1 MYLLIPAGDEPNLVR
16 KVVRPGGSI
25 LELGCGV
32 GRVTH
37 ALAELG
43 YEVTAV
49 DESPEM
55 LSHVS
60 GADVVAS
67 RIEGLDLGRTFDG
80 VTLMSHLVN
89 TPDAAQRDAFLRT
102 CRRHVAPDGVVVI
115 QRADPDL
122 SRWEPGEHRSTQLGS
137 MTIVARI
144 LRRED
149 ATVDAAAEY
158 VTADATWVQPYRSEI
173 LDDPAF
179 AAALL
184 PARLRVTRWLD
195 RRRIWA
201 VAVPAV
207 ASR

>member
-1 MYLLIPAGDEPNLVR
+1 MYLLIPAGDEPSLVR
-16 KVVRPGGSI
+16 KVVRRGGSV
-25 LELGCGV
+25 LELGCGA

-37 ALAELG
+37 ALVELG

-89 TPDAAQRDAFLRT
+89 IPDVPQRHALLRT

-137 MTIVARI
+137 MTIVARV
-144 LRRED
+144 LRREG
-149 ATVDAAAEY
+149 ALVDAAAEY
-158 VTADATWVQPYRSEI
+158 ITGDATWVQPYRSEI
-173 LDDPAF
+173 LDDGAF

-184 PARLRVTRWLD
+184 RAGLRVTRWLD

-201 VAVPAV
+201 VAVPTV
-207 ASR
+207 TSR

>member
-1 MYLLIPAGDEPNLVR
+1 MYLRIPAGDEPGLVR

-25 LELGCGV
+25 LELGSGA
-32 GRVTH
+32 GRVTQ
-37 ALAELG
+37 ALTELG

-49 DESPEM
+49 DESREM

-60 GADVVAS
+60 GAEVVAS

-89 TPDAAQRDAFLRT
+89 TPDAAQRQAFLRT

-137 MTIVARI
+137 MTIVARV
-144 LRRED
+144 LRREG
-149 ATVDAAAEY
+149 TIVDAAAEY
-158 VTADATWVQPYRSEI
+158 TAGDATWVQPYRSEI
-173 LDDPAF
+173 LDDAAF

-184 PARLRVTRWLD
+184 RAELRVTRWLD

-201 VAVPAV
+201 VATPSVT
-207 ASR
+207 SR